1 MSETAFG
8 PNGAETFRGAGLRE
22 SERERERGVS
32 EVSRCAVATA
42 TLLPGRPRP
51 LPTPIHLLKPGEGQ
65 SGGGMVRDEREGEGK
80 RGRFD

>member
-1 MSETAFG
+1 M
-8 PNGAETFRGAGLRE
+8 
-22 SERERERGVS
+22 S